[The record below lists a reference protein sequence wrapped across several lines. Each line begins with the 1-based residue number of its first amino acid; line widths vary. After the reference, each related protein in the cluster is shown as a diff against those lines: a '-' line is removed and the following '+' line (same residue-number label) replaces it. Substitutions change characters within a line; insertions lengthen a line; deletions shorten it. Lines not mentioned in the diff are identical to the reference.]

1 MDPKDTDIEMKL
13 TTPSPEVAHA
23 HKQSAKITT
32 LQKSVTTLQSQID
45 SIQSDLNEIIPKLH
59 NEPDKTVKQHI
70 HLLHS
75 YNEIKDVAQG
85 LMGLLAESRGERIG
99 DVSRSFG
106 MLDKD

>member
-1 MDPKDTDIEMKL
+1 MDPRDTDIEMKL
-13 TTPSPEVAHA
+13 TTPNPEVAHS
-23 HKQSAKITT
+23 HKQSAKI
-32 LQKSVTTLQSQID
+32 KSVTTLQSQID
-45 SIQSDLNEIIPKLH
+45 SIQSDLNEILPKLH
-59 NEPDKTVKQHI
+59 NDPNKTVKQHI

-106 MLDKD
+106 MLEKD